1 MGDHEKQQIDVQEIW
16 YQGKR
21 VLRTVV
27 QVVVGA
33 AAVLA
38 VVVVV
43 APQVLDAVAD
53 VVPGPVLA
61 WLTGAVATLAAV
73 SAAITKVM
81 AIPKINE
88 LLTLIGLGSVPK
100 AVAREQAEAKSPE
113 LQPARFEPSALDSSS
128 IPVTGTTGVTGTLT
142 IGDTTVVGVD
152 KNDAG

>member
-1 MGDHEKQQIDVQEIW
+1 MSGEHEAVAKIDVQTIW
-16 YQGKR
+16 FQSKR

-27 QVVVGA
+27 QVVIGA

-43 APQVLDAVAD
+43 APQVLAAIAD

-73 SAAITKVM
+73 SAALTKIM
-81 AIPKINE
+81 AIPKVNE

-100 AVAREQAEAKSPE
+100 AVAVETAAAKSQE
-113 LQPARFEPSALDSSS
+113 LQSAQFEPSQ
-128 IPVTGTTGVTGTLT
+128 
-142 IGDTTVVGVD
+142 VD
-152 KNDAG
+152 LRNDQGNA

>member
-1 MGDHEKQQIDVQEIW
+1 MSGEHEAVEKIDVQTIW
-16 YQGKR
+16 FQSKR

-27 QVVVGA
+27 QVVIGA

-43 APQVLDAVAD
+43 APQVLEAIAD

-73 SAAITKVM
+73 SAALTKIM

-100 AVAREQAEAKSPE
+100 SVAVETAAAKSQE
-113 LQPARFEPSALDSSS
+113 LQPAQFEPSQTD
-128 IPVTGTTGVTGTLT
+128 IRTQQ
-142 IGDTTVVGVD
+142 GDPTV
-152 KNDAG
+152 

>member
-1 MGDHEKQQIDVQEIW
+1 MGDHEKQKNSIDVQEIW

-27 QVVVGA
+27 QVVIGA

-38 VVVVV
+38 VVVGV
-43 APQVLDAVAD
+43 APQVLDAIAD
-53 VVPGPVLA
+53 VIPGPVLL

-73 SAAITKVM
+73 SAALTKVM

-100 AVAREQAEAKSPE
+100 TVAKETAAAKTPE
-113 LQPARFEPSALDSSS
+113 LQPAQFAPS
-128 IPVTGTTGVTGTLT
+128 TTDYRAEQ
-142 IGDTTVVGVD
+142 GD
-152 KNDAG
+152 

>member
-1 MGDHEKQQIDVQEIW
+1 MGDHEMTKQQQIDVQEIW

-21 VLRTVV
+21 VLRTIV

-38 VVVVV
+38 VVVIV
-43 APQVLDAVAD
+43 APQVLDAIAD

-73 SAAITKVM
+73 SAALTKIM

-100 AVAREQAEAKSPE
+100 TVAKETAAAKSPE
-113 LQPARFEPSALDSSS
+113 LQPAQFAPS
-128 IPVTGTTGVTGTLT
+128 TTDYRAEQ
-142 IGDTTVVGVD
+142 GD
-152 KNDAG
+152 

>member
-1 MGDHEKQQIDVQEIW
+1 MSGEHEAVEKIDVQTIW
-16 YQGKR
+16 FQSKR

-27 QVVVGA
+27 QVVIGA

-43 APQVLDAVAD
+43 APQVLDAIAD

-73 SAAITKVM
+73 SAALTKIM

-100 AVAREQAEAKSPE
+100 SVAVETAAAKSQE
-113 LQPARFEPSALDSSS
+113 LQPAQFEPSQVDLRDSQ
-128 IPVTGTTGVTGTLT
+128 
-142 IGDTTVVGVD
+142 GD
-152 KNDAG
+152 

>member
-43 APQVLDAVAD
+43 APQVLAAVAD

-73 SAAITKVM
+73 SAALTKIM

-100 AVAREQAEAKSPE
+100 AVAQEQATAKTPD
-113 LQPARFEPSALDSSS
+113 LQPAQFEA
-128 IPVTGTTGVTGTLT
+128 TTTDLR
-142 IGDTTVVGVD
+142 DEQS
-152 KNDAG
+152 N

>member
-43 APQVLDAVAD
+43 APQVLDAIAD

-100 AVAREQAEAKSPE
+100 SVAREQAAAKTPD
-113 LQPARFEPSALDSSS
+113 LQPAQFEAN
-128 IPVTGTTGVTGTLT
+128 TTDLRGQQGEAPT
-142 IGDTTVVGVD
+142 D
-152 KNDAG
+152 

>member
-1 MGDHEKQQIDVQEIW
+1 MGDHEVKQASALDVQEIW

-27 QVVVGA
+27 QVVLGA

-43 APQVLDAVAD
+43 APQVLAAIAD

-81 AIPKINE
+81 AIPKVNE
-88 LLTLIGLGSVPK
+88 LLTAIGLGSVPK
-100 AVAREQAEAKSPE
+100 GVAQESAAAKSQE
-113 LQPARFEPSALDSSS
+113 LQPAQFAPSE
-128 IPVTGTTGVTGTLT
+128 
-142 IGDTTVVGVD
+142 VD
-152 KNDAG
+152 YRDEQGAPAAES

>member
-1 MGDHEKQQIDVQEIW
+1 MSGEHEAVDTIDVQTIW
-16 YQGKR
+16 YQSKR

-27 QVVVGA
+27 QVVIGA

-43 APQVLDAVAD
+43 APQVLEAVAD

-73 SAAITKVM
+73 SAALTKIM

-100 AVAREQAEAKSPE
+100 AVAVETAAAKSQE
-113 LQPARFEPSALDSSS
+113 LQPAQFEPSQ
-128 IPVTGTTGVTGTLT
+128 
-142 IGDTTVVGVD
+142 VD
-152 KNDAG
+152 LRNDQGNA

>member
-1 MGDHEKQQIDVQEIW
+1 MGDHEQKKNPIDVQEIW

-21 VLRTVV
+21 VLRTIV
-27 QVVVGA
+27 QVVIGA

-43 APQVLDAVAD
+43 APQVLDAIAD
-53 VVPGPVLA
+53 VVPGSVLA

-73 SAAITKVM
+73 SAALTKIM

-100 AVAREQAEAKSPE
+100 AVAKETAAAKLPE
-113 LQPARFEPSALDSSS
+113 LQPAQFAPSTTDYRDEQGTPSA
-128 IPVTGTTGVTGTLT
+128 
-142 IGDTTVVGVD
+142 
-152 KNDAG
+152 

>member
-1 MGDHEKQQIDVQEIW
+1 MADHELTEPQIDVQEIW

-27 QVVVGA
+27 QVVIGA
-33 AAVLA
+33 AAVLS

-43 APQVLDAVAD
+43 APQVLDAIAD
-53 VVPGPVLA
+53 VVPGPILA
-61 WLTGAVATLAAV
+61 WLTGAVASLALV

-100 AVAREQAEAKSPE
+100 AVAQEQAAAKSQR
-113 LQPARFEPSALDSSS
+113 LQPPRFAPSTVDLRAEQ
-128 IPVTGTTGVTGTLT
+128 GTPPTES
-142 IGDTTVVGVD
+142 
-152 KNDAG
+152 

>member
-1 MGDHEKQQIDVQEIW
+1 MTGEHEAVDAKSIDVQEIW

-38 VVVVV
+38 VVVAV
-43 APQVLDAVAD
+43 APEVLEAIAD
-53 VVPGPVLA
+53 VVPGPVLL

-73 SAAITKVM
+73 SAALTKLM

-88 LLTLIGLGSVPK
+88 LLTLIGLGSVPR
-100 AVAREQAEAKSPE
+100 AVAKEEAAAKS
-113 LQPARFEPSALDSSS
+113 QALLPPQFTAS
-128 IPVTGTTGVTGTLT
+128 TTDLRDQQDV
-142 IGDTTVVGVD
+142 
-152 KNDAG
+152 

>member
-1 MGDHEKQQIDVQEIW
+1 MTKQQQIDVQEIW

-21 VLRTVV
+21 VLRTIV

-38 VVVVV
+38 VVVIV
-43 APQVLDAVAD
+43 APQVLDAIAD

-73 SAAITKVM
+73 SAALTKIM

-100 AVAREQAEAKSPE
+100 TVAKETAAAKSPE
-113 LQPARFEPSALDSSS
+113 LQPAQFAPS
-128 IPVTGTTGVTGTLT
+128 TTDYRAEQ
-142 IGDTTVVGVD
+142 GD
-152 KNDAG
+152 

>member
-1 MGDHEKQQIDVQEIW
+1 MSGEHEAVEKIDVQTIW
-16 YQGKR
+16 FQSKR

-27 QVVVGA
+27 QVVIGA

-43 APQVLDAVAD
+43 APQVLDAIAD
-53 VVPGPVLA
+53 VVPGPVLV

-73 SAAITKVM
+73 SAALTKIM

-100 AVAREQAEAKSPE
+100 SVAVETAAAKSQE
-113 LQPARFEPSALDSSS
+113 LQPAQFEPSQVDLRDSQ
-128 IPVTGTTGVTGTLT
+128 
-142 IGDTTVVGVD
+142 GD
-152 KNDAG
+152 

>member
-1 MGDHEKQQIDVQEIW
+1 MAEHEAKTDPTVDVQEIW

-27 QVVVGA
+27 QVVLGA

-73 SAAITKVM
+73 SAALTKIM
-81 AIPKINE
+81 AIPKVNE
-88 LLTLIGLGSVPK
+88 LLTLIGLGSVPR
-100 AVAREQAEAKSPE
+100 AVAKESAAAKSPD
-113 LQPARFEPSALDSSS
+113 LQPAQFEPS
-128 IPVTGTTGVTGTLT
+128 TLE
-142 IGDTTVVGVD
+142 
-152 KNDAG
+152 AAPEQAP

>member
-1 MGDHEKQQIDVQEIW
+1 MADHELTEPKIDVQEIW

-27 QVVVGA
+27 QVVIGA
-33 AAVLA
+33 AAVLS

-43 APQVLDAVAD
+43 APQVLDAIAD

-61 WLTGAVATLAAV
+61 WLTGAVATLALV

-100 AVAREQAEAKSPE
+100 AVAQEQAAAKSQQ
-113 LQPARFEPSALDSSS
+113 LQPPQFTPSTIDLRDVQYDEPTA
-128 IPVTGTTGVTGTLT
+128 
-142 IGDTTVVGVD
+142 
-152 KNDAG
+152 

>member
-1 MGDHEKQQIDVQEIW
+1 MSGEHEAVDTIDVQTIW
-16 YQGKR
+16 FQSKR

-27 QVVVGA
+27 QVVLGA

-38 VVVVV
+38 GVVLV
-43 APQVLDAVAD
+43 APQVLEAVAD

-73 SAAITKVM
+73 SAALTKIM

-100 AVAREQAEAKSPE
+100 SVAVETAAARSQE
-113 LQPARFEPSALDSSS
+113 LQPAQFEPSQSDIRAEQ
-128 IPVTGTTGVTGTLT
+128 
-142 IGDTTVVGVD
+142 GDPTV
-152 KNDAG
+152 

>member
-1 MGDHEKQQIDVQEIW
+1 MGEHEIEQPQAVDVQEIW

-27 QVVVGA
+27 QVVLGA

-43 APQVLDAVAD
+43 APQVLAAVAD

-73 SAAITKVM
+73 SAALTKIM
-81 AIPKINE
+81 AIPKVNE
-88 LLTLIGLGSVPK
+88 LLTLVGLGSVPR
-100 AVAREQAEAKSPE
+100 AVAKESAAAKSPE
-113 LQPARFEPSALDSSS
+113 LQPAQFEPS
-128 IPVTGTTGVTGTLT
+128 TLET
-142 IGDTTVVGVD
+142 
-152 KNDAG
+152 APEQAP

>member
-1 MGDHEKQQIDVQEIW
+1 MSHASTDVQPIW
-16 YQGKR
+16 YRSQR
-21 VLRTVV
+21 VLRTIV
-27 QVVVGA
+27 QVVIGA

-73 SAAITKVM
+73 SAALTKIM

-100 AVAREQAEAKSPE
+100 TVAKETAAAKTSDLQAA
-113 LQPARFEPSALDSSS
+113 QFEPS
-128 IPVTGTTGVTGTLT
+128 TTDYRTEQ
-142 IGDTTVVGVD
+142 GD
-152 KNDAG
+152 A

>member
-1 MGDHEKQQIDVQEIW
+1 MGDHELEPAPAVDVQEIW

-27 QVVVGA
+27 QVVLGA
-33 AAVLA
+33 ATVLA

-43 APQVLDAVAD
+43 APQVLDAIAD

-73 SAAITKVM
+73 SAALTKVM
-81 AIPKINE
+81 AIPKVNE

-100 AVAREQAEAKSPE
+100 AIAEESAAAKSEE
-113 LQPARFEPSALDSSS
+113 LQPAQFAPS
-128 IPVTGTTGVTGTLT
+128 
-142 IGDTTVVGVD
+142 TVDYRAEQG
-152 KNDAG
+152 APGAES

>member
-1 MGDHEKQQIDVQEIW
+1 MSGEHEAVDTIDVQTIW
-16 YQGKR
+16 YQSKR

-27 QVVVGA
+27 QVVIGA

-43 APQVLDAVAD
+43 APQVLEAVAD

-73 SAAITKVM
+73 SAALTKIM
-81 AIPKINE
+81 AIPKVNE

-100 AVAREQAEAKSPE
+100 SVAVETAAAKSQE
-113 LQPARFEPSALDSSS
+113 LQPAQFEPSQVDLRDSQ
-128 IPVTGTTGVTGTLT
+128 
-142 IGDTTVVGVD
+142 GD
-152 KNDAG
+152 